1 MKAQSLRR
9 FLVVRLVVF
18 VLPLLAVGV
27 WFHWRAERG
36 LLVKVFEDRLISRAH
51 TLATLMAANAEDPG
65 AVLAEYMPGFRNAS
79 DQDFFQVWSPDGEVL
94 HRSPSLGTSELPA
107 IFGTESEPMS
117 FEAHGPGGVR
127 IHAIGIRFRARPSVA
142 NGISMSEFGV
152 VVGAHNDALVTS
164 LRGGLIE
171 VLAAAGV
178 TLLSLSVAI
187 FISLRQGL
195 NLIDRVVGTVRKINP
210 RDLGQTLS
218 LADVP
223 SEIQPF
229 VSTLN
234 DSMALANELYDQER
248 SFNANVAHELRT
260 PVSEIRAAADVA
272 LRYPNQAD
280 STEALQDVLRVSIQ
294 MGQMIDAL
302 LRISRLQAHELQFE
316 YHRLD
321 LSLALKDRCTA
332 LSNESPDG
340 SRIDAHYVGDLHT
353 TTHESTWDMVVN
365 NLLSNALEHS
375 EPGTRIDVSMTQV
388 EGGVLLEVENAAP
401 GLSRDQVGHLT
412 ERLWRGN
419 PRAGA
424 SEHSGLGLAIVAA
437 ACHRL
442 GWSLAFDLQ
451 DARLKVRLR
460 VPTSHARS
468 EGPAG
473 GAVSKTS

>member
-234 DSMALANELYDQER
+234 DSMALALQRER
-248 SFNANVAHELRT
+248 RPRVAHARLRDPRRGGRRA
-260 PVSEIRAAADVA
+260 PVSGSSRSHRGVA
-272 LRYPNQAD
+272 GRPA
-280 STEALQDVLRVSIQ
+280 RV
-294 MGQMIDAL
+294 D
-302 LRISRLQAHELQFE
+302 
-316 YHRLD
+316 
-321 LSLALKDRCTA
+321 
-332 LSNESPDG
+332 PDG
-340 SRIDAHYVGDLHT
+340 PDDRRPAAY
-353 TTHESTWDMVVN
+353 
-365 NLLSNALEHS
+365 LS
-375 EPGTRIDVSMTQV
+375 
-388 EGGVLLEVENAAP
+388 
-401 GLSRDQVGHLT
+401 
-412 ERLWRGN
+412 
-419 PRAGA
+419 
-424 SEHSGLGLAIVAA
+424 
-437 ACHRL
+437 
-442 GWSLAFDLQ
+442 
-451 DARLKVRLR
+451 
-460 VPTSHARS
+460 PTSA
-468 EGPAG
+468 
-473 GAVSKTS
+473 